1 MRSHAESSRV
11 AWTASLL
18 ALACSLGLVESLLLP
33 PLPVPGLKLGLAN
46 LAILAALVTIGP
58 ARALV
63 ISLGRVVIVGLATG
77 SLFGPVGLL
86 SLAGA
91 IFAWAAMAA
100 AMRLGRE
107 SLSVV
112 GLSLAGAAAHV
123 AGQLAAA
130 SALTGSLAPLY
141 LTPLSLGLGILS
153 GLLIGYSARLLLS
166 RIPSPAISFA
176 S

>member
-141 LTPLSLGLGILS
+141 LAPLSLGLGILS

>member
-100 AMRLGRE
+100 TMRLGRE

-141 LTPLSLGLGILS
+141 LAPLSLGLGILS